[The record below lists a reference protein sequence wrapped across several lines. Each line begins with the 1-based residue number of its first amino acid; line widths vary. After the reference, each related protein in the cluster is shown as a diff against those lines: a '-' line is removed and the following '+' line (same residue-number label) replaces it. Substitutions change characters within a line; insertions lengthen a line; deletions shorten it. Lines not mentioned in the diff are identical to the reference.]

1 MSTQT
6 IATPFTAAV
15 PAIAGKRVGS
25 IDLLRGVV
33 MIIMTLDH
41 VRDYFHRDAFLYD
54 PTNLEQTSVPIFF
67 TRWITHFCAP
77 IFMLLAGVGAHLYGA
92 KRDKKSL
99 SVFLL
104 TRGLWLIIAEV
115 LIVTLG
121 WTFNPAYPVLIL
133 QVIWA
138 FGVSMIVLAA
148 LIHLPLNA
156 ILIIGIVLAGAHNL
170 LDGVKMPGN
179 DAASI
184 FWAFLHE
191 QRFFSGERF
200 SFFTGYPLIPWIGL
214 IAIGYWFGSLYRSNV
229 DPARRKKILLAV
241 GLGAVAL
248 FIIVRLINVYGDPRP
263 WAVQRNGVFTLL
275 SFINVTK
282 YPPSLLYSLITIGPA
297 LIFLALTEN
306 TSNAFTRFTAV
317 FGRVPMFFYL
327 VHIYFIHG
335 LAIFG
340 ALLAGY
346 QASDMVVSTWISAE
360 PGLRG
365 YGYSLTVVY
374 IIWIAT
380 ILILYPL
387 CKWFDRYKRSH
398 PEQAWLSYF

>member
-6 IATPFTAAV
+6 FAPTLTAAA
-15 PAIAGKRVGS
+15 PITAKRVVS

-67 TRWITHFCAP
+67 TRWITHYCAP
-77 IFMLLAGVGAHLYGA
+77 IFMLLAGVAAHLYGA
-92 KRDKKSL
+92 KRDRKSL
-99 SVFLL
+99 SYFLL

-133 QVIWA
+133 QVIFA
-138 FGVSMIVLAA
+138 FGVSMIVLSA
-148 LIHLPLNA
+148 LIYLPLTA
-156 ILIIGIVLAGAHNL
+156 ILIIGLLLAGAHNV
-170 LDGVKMPGN
+170 LDGVHVPG
-179 DAASI
+179 DGGGAV

-191 QRFFSGERF
+191 QRFFSGGRF
-200 SFFTGYPLIPWIGL
+200 SFFAGYPLIPWIGI

-229 DPARRKKILLAV
+229 DPARRKKILLTV
-241 GLGAVAL
+241 GAGAIVL
-248 FIIVRLINVYGDPRP
+248 FIIVRMINGFGDPRP
-263 WAVQRNGVFTLL
+263 WAVQKNGVFTLL

-306 TSNAFTRFTAV
+306 VSNAFSRFTSV

-327 VHIYFIHG
+327 VHIYFIHALALLG
-335 LAIFG
+335 AIFS
-340 ALLAGY
+340 GY
-346 QASDMVVSTWISAE
+346 QWSDMVVSTWISAE

-374 IIWIAT
+374 IIWIGT
-380 ILILYPL
+380 VLLLYPL

-398 PEQAWLSYF
+398 PEKVWLSYL